1 VAGSY
6 SDSDYS
12 NKLAAEGRKWDE
24 HLKVEASGDWN
35 AWLDHPL
42 IAQHYRERSLVEG
55 LTWEQWV
62 IKTLTGPAEKSLDLG
77 CGSGSRSI
85 AIYEEGATR
94 FIEGLDV
101 SEDRVAEGERFRKE
115 IGIPGMFRVA
125 DTNRASLPAHT
136 YDLIFSCHSFHHFLK
151 LEDIMEQVHEA
162 LTPRGLFVLEEF
174 VGPTQFQW
182 TDHQI
187 ELVHRLMLLVP
198 EKLRKFRWN
207 AIKNLEGRPTPA
219 EVVAVS
225 PFESIRSGEILP
237 LFKRYF
243 DVVAAKS
250 LGGTIQH
257 LFYNGITHN
266 FHLDDPE
273 ALRSVQAIWEI
284 EDALID
290 SELLPSDFML
300 LVGRKLD
307 SPLNTTA
314 PVSP

>member
-1 VAGSY
+1 MAGSY
-6 SDSDYS
+6 SDNDYS
-12 NKLAAEGRKWDE
+12 SRLAAESKKWGE
-24 HLKVEASGDWN
+24 HLKVEASGEWN

-42 IAQHYRERSLVEG
+42 INRHYRERGLIEG
-55 LTWEQWV
+55 LPWEQWV
-62 IKTLTGPAEKSLDLG
+62 SKDLQGPAETSMDLG
-77 CGSGSRSI
+77 CGAGARSI
-85 AIYEEGATR
+85 AIYQEGASR

-101 SEDRVAEGERFRKE
+101 SEDRIAEGERIRKQL
-115 IGIPGMFRVA
+115 GMPGRFGVA
-125 DTNRASLPAHT
+125 DTNRARLPAHT

-198 EKLRKFRWN
+198 ERLRKLRWD

-225 PFESIRSGEILP
+225 PFESIRSADIPP
-237 LFKRYF
+237 LFERYF
-243 DVVAAKS
+243 QVVAAKR

-257 LFYNGITHN
+257 LFYNGIAHN

-290 SELLPSDFML
+290 AELLPSDFML
-300 LVGRKLD
+300 LVGRRKD
-307 SPLNTTA
+307 SPFNTNSA
-314 PVSP
+314 VSP